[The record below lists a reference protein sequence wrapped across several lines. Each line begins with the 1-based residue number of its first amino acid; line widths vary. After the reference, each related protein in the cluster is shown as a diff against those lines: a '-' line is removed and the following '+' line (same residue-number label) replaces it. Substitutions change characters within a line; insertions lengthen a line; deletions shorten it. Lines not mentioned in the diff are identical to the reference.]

1 MSGEDVERRV
11 FISHAGPDR
20 AWAEWVAWQLE
31 DAGYTTELDYWD
43 WAAGENFILKM
54 NDALKSG
61 RMVALFS
68 AAYFEPG
75 RFTTDEWTAVLAAKD
90 KGKLVPVRI
99 DATEPPPILA
109 PILAASIHGL
119 EEAQARAALLGA
131 VAGPRRPDH
140 EPAFPGPGG
149 GRLRRLGA
157 TSPRLPGT
165 LPRVWNLPARNAGFT
180 GRDDVL
186 LRLRQ
191 ALTSHTTVALQ
202 AGDGRGGIG
211 KTQLALEYAYRFAG
225 DYELTWWIRAEEPG
239 LIPDQLTALA
249 VRTGAAPADTTPA
262 DAWDALAADL
272 RSRGRWLLV
281 FDNAEDPA
289 ALRPYLP
296 GGTGHVLITSRNR
309 QWHTIAHAMD
319 VYAFTRPESVHLL
332 RTRVPTLTEQDADR
346 LAQALDDLP
355 LALVQAAA
363 SLDNGLTLTQYHQL
377 LNAQASALLDQDPP
391 DDYPVSLAAQTRLS
405 HQRLTHDNPD
415 AALLLN
421 ACALLAPEPFPLHN
435 CTAHNDAPATLN
447 TLLGKPLSMKNAL
460 TAVTRHALGRV
471 QDGTLQLHRLT
482 QAILRDQLDD
492 QQRTQ
497 AAHSAEALLVA
508 ARPGDVEEPANW
520 PAWSDL
526 GPHLLT
532 VDPHDITTE
541 AGRDVVRDGCAR
553 LIDRGDAMTAI
564 HRLEELH
571 QVWGEQLGPDH
582 EGTLWTANYLAN
594 AYSAASQH
602 ERARELDQ
610 DTYQRRRRI
619 LGDDHPDTLASAGNL
634 AIRLA
639 ALGDTQAAA
648 DLARDTYHRRKGTLG
663 DDHPHTLTSAHSLAI
678 RLAALGDTQ
687 AAADLG
693 RDTYHRRK
701 HTLGEDHPHTL
712 AGAHNLAI
720 DLAALGDTQ
729 AAADLGRDTYD
740 RRKGTLGE
748 DHPDTL
754 TSAHSL
760 AIWLADLG
768 DTQAAADLGRDTY
781 HRRKHTLGDDHPDT
795 LSTAHSLANRLAKL
809 GDTQAAADLARDTY
823 HRCKRTLGDDHPDT
837 LSAAHNLAI
846 DLAALGDT
854 QAAADLGQDTY
865 HRRKGTLG
873 EDHPDTLS
881 TAHNLA
887 IDLAALGDTQAAADL
902 GQDTYHRRKHTLG
915 EDHHNTLAS
924 QGLLARLE
932 EGQTGGKDD

>member
-43 WAAGENFILKM
+43 WAPGENFVLKM
-54 NDALKSG
+54 NNALKSG

-68 AAYFEPG
+68 SAYFESD

-90 KGKLVPVRI
+90 KLVPVRI
-99 DATEPPPILA
+99 DATEPPPILG

-131 VAGPRRPDH
+131 VVGPRRPDH
-140 EPAFPGPGG
+140 EPAFPGPG

-180 GRDDVL
+180 GRDEAL

-191 ALTSHTTVALQ
+191 ALTSHTTVAVQ

-262 DAWDALAADL
+262 EAWDALAADL

-332 RTRVPTLTEQDADR
+332 RTRVPTLTEQDADH

-405 HQRLTHDNPD
+405 HQRLTNDNPA

-435 CTAHNDAPATLN
+435 CTTHNDAPATLN

-497 AAHSAEALLVA
+497 AAHSAEALLIA
-508 ARPGDVEEPANW
+508 ARPGDVKEPATW
-520 PAWSDL
+520 SAWSDL

-532 VDPHDITTE
+532 VDPHNIITE
-541 AGRDVVRDGCAR
+541 AGRDVVRDGCVR
-553 LIDRGDAMTAI
+553 LIDRGDAMTAM

-571 QVWGEQLGPDH
+571 RVWGEQLGPDH
-582 EGTLWTANYLAN
+582 EGTLWTANYLAI
-594 AYSAASQH
+594 AYTAASQH
-602 ERARELDQ
+602 ERAHELDQ
-610 DTYQRRRRI
+610 DTYQRRRRLLGDDHRDTLSSAGNLAI
-619 LGDDHPDTLASAGNL
+619 RLSALGQNQAAADLARDTLERSKRTLGDDHPDTLASAHSL
-634 AIRLA
+634 AIRLSD
-639 ALGDTQAAA
+639 LGQNQAAA
-648 DLARDTYHRRKGTLG
+648 DLARDTYDRSKRVLSEEHPDTL
-663 DDHPHTLTSAHSLAI
+663 S
-678 RLAALGDTQ
+678 
-687 AAADLG
+687 
-693 RDTYHRRK
+693 
-701 HTLGEDHPHTL
+701 
-712 AGAHNLAI
+712 GAHNLAI
-720 DLAALGDTQ
+720 RLSALGQ
-729 AAADLGRDTYD
+729 
-740 RRKGTLGE
+740 
-748 DHPDTL
+748 
-754 TSAHSL
+754 
-760 AIWLADLG
+760 
-768 DTQAAADLGRDTY
+768 
-781 HRRKHTLGDDHPDT
+781 
-795 LSTAHSLANRLAKL
+795 N
-809 GDTQAAADLARDTY
+809 QAAADLARDT
-823 HRCKRTLGDDHPDT
+823 LE
-837 LSAAHNLAI
+837 
-846 DLAALGDT
+846 
-854 QAAADLGQDTY
+854 
-865 HRRKGTLG
+865 RRQRVLG
-873 EDHPDTLS
+873 EDHPDVFTSRRL
-881 TAHNLA
+881 LE
-887 IDLAALGDTQAAADL
+887 LL
-902 GQDTYHRRKHTLG
+902 GQVDEL
-915 EDHHNTLAS
+915 
-924 QGLLARLE
+924 LLALDKLR
-932 EGQTGGKDD
+932 GS